1 MKKIL
6 ALMLL
11 TFTVSAVAPAF
22 AHEGYLVNCS
32 NAPRSEWVK
41 CIIDQS
47 QDQASQ

>member
-1 MKKIL
+1 MKKII

-11 TFTVSAVAPAF
+11 SFTVSAVTPAF
-22 AHEGYLVNCS
+22 ALDGYLVNCS
-32 NAPRSEWVK
+32 NAPRSQWAK